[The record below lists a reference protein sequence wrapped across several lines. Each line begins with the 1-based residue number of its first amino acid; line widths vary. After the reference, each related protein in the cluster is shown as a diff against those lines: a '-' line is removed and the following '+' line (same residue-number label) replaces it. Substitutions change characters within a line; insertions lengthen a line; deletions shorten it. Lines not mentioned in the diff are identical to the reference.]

1 MFLLLGFL
9 CSMNRLYLEP
19 TGSGT
24 CPTVHQDKISSISFS
39 TEKMKNCRPS
49 AQQQR
54 DLLTR
59 EHVTL
64 YLMRWEF
71 LSVAQSDAFDCVP
84 PHYVPLQ
91 EKLSSYP
98 DARLGR
104 FRFFFVFV
112 HRELHIHKR
121 SHITHH
127 FENSKV
133 TSTSRTSIPVH
144 TLIFSPTV
152 FSSHMFFIFYSTLL
166 LSTRAPYY
174 VSLLELHHL
183 LG

>member
-1 MFLLLGFL
+1 M
-9 CSMNRLYLEP
+9 R
-19 TGSGT
+19 
-24 CPTVHQDKISSISFS
+24 
-39 TEKMKNCRPS
+39 KMKNCRPS

-54 DLLTR
+54 DILTR

-183 LG
+183 LD